1 MNRSFRKTLL
11 WLCFLCLTLCVVVV
25 INGVDIA
32 LHTCAPVS
40 RADAALVLGSTVRGG
55 EPSPIFQRRLT
66 TAAVLFQKGVVSRLV
81 VSGAVTSDGE
91 VSEAESGATYLQR
104 LGVPADRIVQEREAR
119 STRENL
125 AFGAEALRRTG
136 SRTWIVVSDRFH
148 LRRAELLAREL
159 GIPFACVSAPDRG
172 ASEALFLAS
181 EARKVLYMRMMWL
194 IRRVAGDAIPERSD
208 APLNPAG

>member
-1 MNRSFRKTLL
+1 VNRSFRKTLF
-11 WLCFLCLTLCVVVV
+11 WLGYLCLTLGVVVM

-55 EPSPIFQRRLT
+55 EPSPVFQARLT
-66 TAAVLFQKGVVSRLV
+66 TAADLFQKGVVSRLV
-81 VSGAVTSDGE
+81 VSGASTSDGE
-91 VSEAESGATYLQR
+91 VSEAESGATFLQL

-119 STRENL
+119 STRDNL
-125 AFGAEALRRTG
+125 AFGGEVLRLSG
-136 SRTWIVVSDRFH
+136 ARTWIVVSDRFH

-172 ASEALFLAS
+172 ASEFPFLAS
-181 EARKVLYMRMMWL
+181 EARKVLYMRIMWL
-194 IRRVAGDAIPERSD
+194 IRWVAGDAIPQRSD
-208 APLNPAG
+208 APLNTAG

>member
-1 MNRSFRKTLL
+1 MNRSFRKTLF
-11 WLCFLCLTLCVVVV
+11 WLGYLCLTFGVVVM

-40 RADAALVLGSTVRGG
+40 RSDAALVLGSTVREG
-55 EPSPIFQRRLT
+55 EPSPIFQARLT
-66 TAAVLFQKGVVSRLV
+66 TAAGLFQKGVVSRLV

-91 VSEAESGATYLQR
+91 VSEAEGGATYLQR

-125 AFGAEALRRTG
+125 AFGAEVLRRTG
-136 SRTWIVVSDRFH
+136 ARTWIVVSDRFH

-172 ASEALFLAS
+172 ASEIPFLAS
-181 EARKVLYMRMMWL
+181 EARKVLFMRMMWL
-194 IRRVAGDAIPERSD
+194 LGMVTGSKGGAS
-208 APLNPAG
+208 PLNTVG